1 MAVFTYRAT
10 DARRSAV
17 AGTIC
22 ADTPRQARDLL
33 RGRGL
38 TVRDMAAQETANSQ
52 GSFLRN
58 LLRKRSGQPARVAGL
73 IRELSTLLGVG
84 IPLAEALDTLV
95 RQQKGHLRTA
105 ILIVRDR
112 VLSGASLAE
121 AMAEQPEVFDTLAV
135 RMVEVGEASGSLDRV
150 LDQLADYRERSL
162 QLKDQVLTA
171 LLYPGIIFSISVVVS
186 LFLMT
191 FVVPMLLDNLLSEA
205 KTLPWPTR
213 VLKGASDLLI
223 HYGWLLGIG
232 AVLAGIVLVSAMRTT
247 RGRRLWHGLLLK
259 IPLIGPMA
267 LKQSIARM
275 ALVMATLMRSGVVY
289 LTALEIAARAM
300 RNVVLREALEES
312 EQRIMAGEEIGQ
324 ALERSGVFPP
334 LVIHLFAVGQQAG
347 RLEEMLERLAR
358 DYDQQVTS
366 LSTRLTS
373 TLEPILILTLSIFVG
388 FILFATFLPILEASN
403 VL

>member
-10 DARRSAV
+10 NTRRSPV
-17 AGTIC
+17 SGTIC

-38 TVRDMAAQETANSQ
+38 VVRDMTAQKATDSQ
-52 GSFLRN
+52 GSFFLRV
-58 LLRKRSGQPARVAGL
+58 LRSRSGESARIAGL
-73 IRELSTLLGVG
+73 VRELSTLLAVG
-84 IPLAEALDTLV
+84 IPLSEALDTLV
-95 RQQKGHLRTA
+95 RQQKGHLKTSM
-105 ILIVRDR
+105 LLVRDR
-112 VLSGASLAE
+112 VTAGAGLAE
-121 AMAEQPEVFDTLAV
+121 AMAEQPQVFDTLAV
-135 RMVEVGEASGSLDRV
+135 RMVEVGEASGSLDHV
-150 LDQLADYRERSL
+150 LDQLADYKERSL
-162 QLKDQVLTA
+162 QLKDRVMTA
-171 LLYPGIIFSISVVVS
+171 LLYPGIIFSISLIVS

-213 VLKGASDLLI
+213 VLKGASDLLLD
-223 HYGWLLGIG
+223 YGWLLGTTL
-232 AVLAGIVLVSAMRTT
+232 VLAGAGLVALLRTT
-247 RGRRLWHGLLLK
+247 KGRRLWHRLILK

-267 LKQSIARM
+267 LKQSLARM

-289 LTALEIAARAM
+289 LTALDIAARAM

-312 EQRIMAGEEIGQ
+312 AKRIVAGEEIGQ

-334 LVIHLFAVGQQAG
+334 LVIHLFSVGQQAG
-347 RLEEMLERLAR
+347 RLEEMLERLAH

-373 TLEPILILTLSIFVG
+373 ALEPILILTLSIFVG